1 MATPAKPQPELPP
14 AVIFISSTD
23 EDLKPYRS
31 AAEEG
36 ARKARCLAET
46 HDLWAAQDN
55 PPLNESLARVAASD
69 ALVVIVAHRYGW
81 VPTDAPGDGLK
92 SITWLECERAER
104 GGKEVLAFVV
114 DEKAAWPEEAKEEYA
129 LIRAVREGRLS
140 PELGAQVQRN
150 VEQLRAFKAWL
161 RGRGIQNTFV
171 SPEDLQGKVAVALYE
186 WKQRHPI
193 FEDGSPPAVPR
204 DPVPY
209 LEALR
214 DETGFIEI
222 RGLQAG
228 VGKAHRFRIDDL
240 YTPLMD
246 ELGRPVDRPQAVSL
260 GSAQGDRQG
269 LDQALAAET
278 RLVITGD
285 PGSGKSTFLRW
296 IIHSLCEARL
306 GGRQDGAFPIL
317 LRVSDLTDFLDKAPA
332 HGDRPQSAMWIVRC
346 LGAQCGLQGLDEEFF
361 LRTLREGPCLLA
373 LDGLDEAPSAA
384 VRERLARM
392 VDDAARNWPNTRIVM
407 TTRPQAYEGEA
418 VLPRFTDARIGGLD
432 KEAVRTFLRRWS
444 EALFPESEEAAARHA
459 GELVSAVESRAE
471 IRRAAQSPVMLTALA
486 VLHWNEKRLPE
497 QRADLY
503 ESILTWLSRSRQQR
517 PGRPA
522 PERCIALLQE
532 LARAMQEH
540 PDGRKVQAPRE
551 WAAGVLAPRFRE
563 IADPGEQ
570 RQRAEKFLA
579 EEELDSGII
588 VRRGNEVRFWHLTFQ
603 EHLAARALAAEP
615 DWPMLFAA
623 GRAWR
628 PEWREVVLLLAGLL
642 HAQRVERVDAL
653 VSSVLDA
660 AEGAGFGAKLARW
673 LGATPSLTDQARWFG
688 LLGAM
693 MRDLGA
699 VKYQPADAR
708 YQQLLR
714 EVMGI
719 FDAERSATVPLK
731 VRVAA
736 AEALGQADPRLRAH
750 NWVRIPA
757 GSFVMGESVQ
767 AHEVELDAYEI
778 GRYPVTVEEYGR
790 YVEEGGP
797 EPLNWEKQVEYPN
810 RPVVS
815 VSWEDAAGYCGWA
828 GVRLPTEAERER
840 AARGEEG
847 RPYPWG
853 SEEPNGERANYD
865 ETGIGAA
872 TPVGLFGKGA
882 TPEGIYDLAGNVWEW
897 VSDWY
902 GDYPKGEQRN
912 PTGPKEGTRRVV
924 RGGAWYNFATSLRAA
939 LRGTSA
945 PGARND
951 VTGFRCVREINFP

>member
-1 MATPAKPQPELPP
+1 VA
-14 AVIFISSTD
+14 
-23 EDLKPYRS
+23 
-31 AAEEG
+31 AAE
-36 ARKARCLAET
+36 
-46 HDLWAAQDN
+46 
-55 PPLNESLARVAASD
+55 

-81 VPTDAPGDGLK
+81 VPADAPGDGLK
-92 SITWLECERAER
+92 SITWLECEKAVR

-114 DEKAAWPEEAKEEYA
+114 DENAAWPEEAREEYA
-129 LIRAVREGRLS
+129 LLRAVRAGRLS
-140 PELGAQVQRN
+140 AELGAQVQRN

-171 SPEDLQGKVAVALYE
+171 SPEDLQGKVALALYE
-186 WKQRHPI
+186 WKQRHPL
-193 FEDGSPPAVPR
+193 FEDGSAPLLPR

-228 VGKAHRFRIDDL
+228 EGKAHRFRIDDL

-246 ELGRPVDRPQAVSL
+246 ELGRRAEADKQS
-260 GSAQGDRQG
+260 

-296 IIHSLCEARL
+296 IIHTQCEGRL
-306 GGRQDGAFPIL
+306 GGRQDAAFPIL
-317 LRVSDLTDFLDKAPA
+317 LRVSDLTDFLDKPRA
-332 HGDRPQSAMWIVRC
+332 HGDRAQSAMWIVRC
-346 LGAQCGLQGLDEEFF
+346 LGAQSGLQGLDEEFF
-361 LRTLREGPCLLA
+361 LRMLREGPCLLA
-373 LDGLDEAPSAA
+373 LDGLDEAPNAA

-392 VDDAARNWPNTRIVM
+392 VDDAARNWANTRIVV

-418 VLPRFTDARIGGLD
+418 VLPRFAEARVGGLD
-432 KEAVRTFLRRWS
+432 QGAVRTFLRRWS
-444 EALFPESEEAAARHA
+444 EALFPESAEAAARHA

-471 IRRAAQSPVMLTALA
+471 IRRVAQNPVMLTALA

-540 PDGRKVQAPRE
+540 ADGRKVQAPRE

-563 IADPGEQ
+563 IADSEEQ
-570 RQRAEKFLA
+570 RQRAENFLA

-603 EHLAARALAAEP
+603 EHLAARALAAEA
-615 DWPMLFAA
+615 DWPMLFA
-623 GRAWR
+623 GRLAWR

-653 VSSVLDA
+653 VSSALEA
-660 AEGAGFGAKLARW
+660 AVGTGFVSKLRGW
-673 LGATPSLTDQARWFG
+673 LGATPSLADQARWFG

-693 MRDLGA
+693 MRDLEA
-699 VKYQPADAR
+699 LKYKPADAR
-708 YQQLLR
+708 YQRMLLR
-714 EVMGI
+714 VMGI
-719 FDAERSATVPLK
+719 FDAQQSATVPLK

-736 AEALGQADPRLRAH
+736 AEALGQAGDPRLRGN

-757 GSFVMGESVQ
+757 GTFVMGEGER
-767 AHEVELDAYEI
+767 AHEVELDTYEI

-790 YVEEGGP
+790 YVEEGGREP
-797 EPLNWEKQVEYPN
+797 ERWDKQVEYPN
-810 RPVVS
+810 RPVVG
-815 VSWEDAAGYCGWA
+815 VSWKDAEAYCGWA
-828 GVRLPTEAERER
+828 GVRLPTEAEWER

-847 RPYPWG
+847 RVYPWG
-853 SEEPNGERANYD
+853 GEEADEERANYD
-865 ETGIGAA
+865 KTGIGAA

-882 TPEGIYDLAGNVWEW
+882 TPEGIYDLAGNVLEW
-897 VSDWY
+897 VWDWY
-902 GDYPKGEQRN
+902 GEYLKGKERN
-912 PTGPKEGTRRVV
+912 PTGPKRGTYRVC
-924 RGGAWYNFATSLRAA
+924 RGGAWGYDPPYLRAA
-939 LRGTSA
+939 YRG
-945 PGARND
+945 RNRPED
-951 VTGFRCVREINFP
+951 RYVNIGFRCARG